1 MLLCSCYA
9 STGPD
14 NAVVQNGLAKISST
28 DDETTVKIKS
38 ITTQL
43 SSMMKDK
50 RRIDK
55 RKYQQNDDDDIQQQ
69 SADILS
75 RPFVTLA
82 YAQTLDGMLAA
93 ITSDQ
98 TDALTKSTSNMLLS
112 CPESITLTHHLRNIH
127 DGILVGGSTFL
138 LDQPRLNCRLS
149 TSSTSSSFSIE
160 DPMPI
165 VLDTHLNN
173 LQRLLFDDIISIED
187 NNMDIPEDIS
197 IDNIKAHNPIICCS
211 SDAAKSF
218 LDLLELFQDQHEVTK
233 RKKRNKKSYNIIVT
247 KKIDENGDVENEIYL
262 PIKITLQVTTYN
274 KKEDDTVEEL
284 VVTLLPCQIHTTHKS
299 LCLRHVLHQLY
310 NQFNILSLMVEG
322 GSGILSS
329 FLNECIVD
337 ETKKKKSSKIVDCI
351 CVTTT
356 PKVIGGKWGLPV
368 FRGLDILS
376 GRTDRTYDTSK
387 KNKKDDKDTDV
398 SESFSDQMLNRMIT
412 FKDCEFVSLGQDS
425 IFLGRL

>member
-1 MLLCSCYA
+1 MAAYRFYFLCMLLSSCYA
-9 STGPD
+9 STSPD
-14 NAVVQNGLAKISST
+14 NAVVKSGLAKNSSIE
-28 DDETTVKIKS
+28 DETTIKIKS

-43 SSMMKDK
+43 SSWMKDK
-50 RRIDK
+50 RR
-55 RKYQQNDDDDIQQQ
+55 
-69 SADILS
+69 S
-75 RPFVTLA
+75 RPFVTLTF
-82 YAQTLDGMLAA
+82 AQSLDGMLAA
-93 ITSDQ
+93 TTSDQ

-112 CPESITLTHHLRNIH
+112 CPESIKLSHHLRNIH
-127 DGILVGGSTFL
+127 DGILVGGTTFQ
-138 LDQPRLNCRLS
+138 LDRPRLNCRLS
-149 TSSTSSSFSIE
+149 PSSSSSSYSIE

-187 NNMDIPEDIS
+187 NMDIPEDIS

-218 LDLLELFQDQHEVTK
+218 LDLLELFQDQHERK
-233 RKKRNKKSYNIIVT
+233 KKRNKKGYNIIVT
-247 KKIDENGDVENEIYL
+247 KKIDENGDIENEIYL

-284 VVTLLPCQIHTTHKS
+284 IVTLLPCQIQQSIHKS
-299 LCLRHVLHQLY
+299 TSLDLHHVLHQLY
-310 NQFNILSLMVEG
+310 TQFDILSLMVEG
-322 GSGILSS
+322 GSGVLSS
-329 FLNECIVD
+329 FLNECIVVD
-337 ETKKKKSSKIVDCI
+337 EKKKSSKIVDCV

-368 FRGLDILS
+368 FRRLDILAQS
-376 GRTDRTYDTSK
+376 SLDNEGDKSK
-387 KNKKDDKDTDV
+387 KRKGEGKDTDD
-398 SESFSDQMLNRMIT
+398 SESLSNQMLNRMIT

>member
-14 NAVVQNGLAKISST
+14 NAAVQNGLAKISST
-28 DDETTVKIKS
+28 DDETTIKIKS

-50 RRIDK
+50 RRNDK
-55 RKYQQNDDDDIQQQ
+55 RKYHDEDDIQQQ
-69 SADILS
+69 TVAILS

-93 ITSDQ
+93 TTSDQ
-98 TDALTKSTSNMLLS
+98 NDAPTSTTSNMLLS
-112 CPESITLTHHLRNIH
+112 CPESIKLTHHLRNIH

-138 LDQPRLNCRLS
+138 VDQPRLNCRLS
-149 TSSTSSSFSIE
+149 TSSPSSSYSIE

-173 LQRLLFDDIISIED
+173 LQRLLFNDIISIQD
-187 NNMDIPEDIS
+187 NMDIPEDIS
-197 IDNIKAHNPIICCS
+197 IDTIKAHNPIICCS
-211 SDAAKSF
+211 SNAAKSF
-218 LDLLELFQDQHEVTK
+218 LDLLELFQDQHE

-247 KKIDENGDVENEIYL
+247 KKIDENGDIENEIYL
-262 PIKITLQVTTYN
+262 PIKITIQVVIHN
-274 KKEDDTVEEL
+274 KKEDDIVEEL
-284 VVTLLPCQIHTTHKS
+284 IVTLLPCQIQQSIHKS
-299 LCLRHVLHQLY
+299 TSLDLQHVLHQLY

-329 FLNECIVD
+329 FLNECINV
-337 ETKKKKSSKIVDCI
+337 EKKKDKIVDCV

-356 PKVIGGKWGLPV
+356 PKVIGGKWGLPA

-387 KNKKDDKDTDV
+387 KNKKDDKDTDED
-398 SESFSDQMLNRMIT
+398 ESLSDQMINRMIT